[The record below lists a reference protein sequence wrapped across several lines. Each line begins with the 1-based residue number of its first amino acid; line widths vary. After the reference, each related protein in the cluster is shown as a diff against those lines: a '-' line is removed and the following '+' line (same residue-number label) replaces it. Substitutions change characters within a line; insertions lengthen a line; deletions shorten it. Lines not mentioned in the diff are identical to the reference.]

1 MNIIEAE
8 VIAVSIRA
16 ERDEKAALMGRLMEE
31 RNCLPRNEKKRASEL
46 LVQIN
51 ALQHAINKLRVQ
63 LIHADS
69 VYQKKEVHGIWETAV
84 LTIWGQ
90 DGLTACRA
98 QMRQER
104 IKREAAS

>member
-8 VIAVSIRA
+8 VIAVSIRS
-16 ERDEKAALMGRLMEE
+16 ERDEKLALIKRLIEE

-51 ALQHAINKLRVQ
+51 ALQRAINKLKVQ
-63 LIHADS
+63 SINADY
-69 VYQKKEVHGIWETAV
+69 VFRKKEVHGIWETAV
-84 LTIWGQ
+84 LSLWGQ

-104 IKREAAS
+104 MKREAAS